1 MASMQ
6 NRRNSCESSCR
17 PGRIV
22 WAISTMN
29 AQSAIALRTREVHAL
44 LKFETMM
51 RGEKEPLLSDLN
63 VMSIVCFIVHVMQN
77 VFLIR
82 TWPVAHN
89 QLSVPVVETL
99 RTFRHVVLVRSE
111 VPDQGRR
118 MQQHL
123 ERAVEEAGVA

>member
-1 MASMQ
+1 
-6 NRRNSCESSCR
+6 
-17 PGRIV
+17 
-22 WAISTMN
+22 
-29 AQSAIALRTREVHAL
+29 
-44 LKFETMM
+44 M

-111 VPDQGRR
+111 IPDQGRR